1 MVGWEQVESSR
12 TLAHGR
18 VSIVVLD
25 PLGSVFETLRDLS
38 LSSSLWRLVNARRL
52 PGLTGVDLVIYA
64 VYDQVDWT
72 LVKTLLQR
80 APTLVITTSFSSSD
94 ATQALNHGL
103 VGYLDASLK
112 PEPLRRA
119 IVGALNGEPAYAR
132 EVTGVWLRAR
142 RQAALTAVEDSD
154 LTPRQ
159 RQIVSLIATGATDKE
174 IGGSLGIATA
184 TAQKHVTNILE
195 RLRVPN
201 RAAAVAVVASR
212 SQL

>member
-1 MVGWEQVESSR
+1 MGSSGAPLTR
-12 TLAHGR
+12 GR

-38 LSSSLWRLVNARRL
+38 LTASLWRLVNIRRL
-52 PGLTGVDLVIYA
+52 PGLSGVDLVICA

-80 APTLVITTSFSSSD
+80 APTLVIATSFSSAD
-94 ATQALNHGL
+94 ATQALDHGL

-112 PEPLRRA
+112 AEALRRA
-119 IVGALNGEPAYAR
+119 IVGALTGEPAYAR
-132 EVTGVWLRAR
+132 EVTGTWLRAR
-142 RQAALTAVEDSD
+142 RQAALQAVQETD

-195 RLRVPN
+195 RLGVPN
-201 RAAAVAVVASR
+201 RAAAVAVVAAR

>member
-1 MVGWEQVESSR
+1 VGNSTAQ
-12 TLAHGR
+12 AHGR

-38 LSSSLWRLVNARRL
+38 LSSSLWRLVNARRVPSL
-52 PGLTGVDLVIYA
+52 SGVDLVIYA

-80 APTLVITTSFSSSD
+80 APTLVITTSFSSAD

-112 PEPLRRA
+112 ADPLRRA
-119 IVGALNGEPAYAR
+119 IVGVLNGEPAYAR

-142 RQAALTAVEDSD
+142 RQASLMAVEDSD

-201 RAAAVAVVASR
+201 RAAAVAVIASR

>member
-1 MVGWEQVESSR
+1 VGWELVGSSR
-12 TLAHGR
+12 TVAQGR

-25 PLGSVFETLRDLS
+25 PLGSIFSTLRDLS

-52 PGLTGVDLVIYA
+52 PGLSGVDLVIYA

-80 APTLVITTSFSSSD
+80 APTLVITTSFSTSD

-103 VGYLDASLK
+103 AGYLDATLK
-112 PEPLRRA
+112 VEPLRRA

-142 RQAALTAVEDSD
+142 RQAALVAVQDTD

-201 RAAAVAVVASR
+201 RAAAVAVVAAR

>member
-1 MVGWEQVESSR
+1 MVGWEQVGSSR
-12 TLAHGR
+12 ALTQGR

-38 LSSSLWRLVNARRL
+38 LNSSLWRLVNARRL
-52 PGLTGVDLVIYA
+52 PGLTGVDLVVYA

-80 APTLVITTSFSSSD
+80 APTLVITTSFSTPD

-112 PEPLRRA
+112 AEPLRRA
-119 IVGALNGEPAYAR
+119 IIGALNGEPAYAR

-201 RAAAVAVVASR
+201 RAAAVAVIASR

>member
-1 MVGWEQVESSR
+1 VGNSR
-12 TLAHGR
+12 ALSHGR

-52 PGLTGVDLVIYA
+52 PGLTGVDLVVYA

-80 APTLVITTSFSSSD
+80 APTLVITTSFSTAD

-112 PEPLRRA
+112 AEPLRRA

-201 RAAAVAVVASR
+201 RAAAVAVIASR

>member
-1 MVGWEQVESSR
+1 VGWEQVGSSR

>member
-1 MVGWEQVESSR
+1 MVGWEQVGSTR
-12 TLAHGR
+12 TLAQGR

-38 LSSSLWRLVNARRL
+38 LNSSLWRLVNARRL
-52 PGLTGVDLVIYA
+52 PGLTGVDLVVYA

-80 APTLVITTSFSSSD
+80 APTLVITTSFSTPD

-112 PEPLRRA
+112 AEPLRRA
-119 IVGALNGEPAYAR
+119 IIGALNGEPAYAR

-201 RAAAVAVVASR
+201 RAAAVAVIASR